1 MNSQVFQPH
10 IQSNSLLMDGFRSS
24 FEEFL
29 HSENIDYSLSPEGL
43 YLFSDRPLR
52 IRLVNVDGPYPT
64 EPLPGTIFLYED
76 RWMRVGE
83 NVRKRILAHLGR
95 FRSIFARNCRV
106 KKLDTPQANEFL
118 SRYHA
123 YGAARSKYRYGLFC
137 KDELVAV
144 ASFSAGRPMLREC
157 GTVESFEWVRYASLP
172 DVRISGGMGKLLQ
185 AFVDDIHP
193 DEVMSYADLEWSDGS
208 VYRTLGFK
216 EASRRS
222 AVDFY
227 VDTTTWERISVSKLS
242 SDRKFRGSNPDT
254 TTLIRL
260 PNLGSLKYLKLYI

>member
-1 MNSQVFQPH
+1 
-10 IQSNSLLMDGFRSS
+10 MDGFRRS
-24 FEEFL
+24 FEEYL
-29 HSENIDYSLSPEGL
+29 KSENLDYSLSSEGL

-52 IRLVNVDGPYPT
+52 IQLVNVEGPYPSA
-64 EPLPGTIFLYED
+64 PLPDTIFLYED
-76 RWMRVGE
+76 RWMREGE
-83 NVRKRILAHLGR
+83 NVRKRLLAHLGR

-106 KKLDTPQANEFL
+106 EKLDTPKANEFL

-123 YGAARSKYRYGLFC
+123 YGAARSKYRYGLLS

-144 ASFSAGRPMLREC
+144 ASFSSGRPMLREC

-193 DEVMSYADLEWSDGS
+193 DEVMSYADLEWSDGG
-208 VYRTLGFK
+208 VYRTLGFA

-242 SDRKFRGSNPDT
+242 SDRKYRGISPEAAS
-254 TTLIRL
+254 LIRL
-260 PNLGSLKYLKLYI
+260 HNLGSLKYLKLYI